1 MASVLQ
7 VKRRCLADAA
17 VEARL
22 AELEAQLE
30 PNKVLPFKRSA

>member
-1 MASVLQ
+1 M
-7 VKRRCLADAA
+7 KRQCLADAA

-30 PNKVLPFKRSA
+30 PQNKVLPFKRSA